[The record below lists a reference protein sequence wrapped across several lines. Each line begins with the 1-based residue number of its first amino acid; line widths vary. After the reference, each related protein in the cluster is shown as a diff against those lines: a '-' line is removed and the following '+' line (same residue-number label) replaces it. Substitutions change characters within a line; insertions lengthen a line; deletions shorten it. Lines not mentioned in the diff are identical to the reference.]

1 MLFKKIVAP
10 VVIGA
15 ALLGGAATAGV
26 ATAGAASASTPT
38 VAASSTAPAGSHPAR
53 AWVKAHRHE
62 LRRAGLAVSAKAI
75 GVTPKELATELRSG
89 KSIADVAGE
98 HNVSTQTVVT
108 DLVNAADAKVDQAVA
123 GNVLTPAQ
131 AAKIKAALPARI
143 AKVVNHTFK

>member
-15 ALLGGAATAGV
+15 ALLGGV

-38 VAASSTAPAGSHPAR
+38 VAAGSTAPAGSHLAR

-108 DLVNAADAKVDQAVA
+108 DLVNAADAKVDQAVTNNA
-123 GNVLTPAQ
+123 LTPAQ
-131 AAKIKAALPARI
+131 AAKIKDVLPTRI
-143 AKVVNHTFK
+143 AKVVNRTFK